1 MCNTKRKR
9 GRGEERWLELRHELR
24 LMEASHSSISATQRH
39 GQARGCQPPAA
50 GGAPAGCVA
59 RLVSMLP
66 RCPLPHRTSCHTT
79 PAGSSAPAPPLPPP
93 AFAYTC

>member
-39 GQARGCQPPAA
+39 GQARGRQPPAA

-66 RCPLPHRTSCHTT
+66 ARAATPHPPDPRHPHHLSLPLLLLTLANHL
-79 PAGSSAPAPPLPPP
+79 SSN
-93 AFAYTC
+93 